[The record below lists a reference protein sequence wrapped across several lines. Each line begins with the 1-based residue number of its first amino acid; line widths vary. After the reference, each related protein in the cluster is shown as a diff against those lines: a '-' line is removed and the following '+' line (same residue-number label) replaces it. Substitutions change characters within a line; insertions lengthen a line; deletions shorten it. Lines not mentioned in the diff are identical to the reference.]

1 MQGQK
6 QNTTI
11 KLEVN
16 EKMFGSRDVSLSK
29 GTYELQM
36 YVPLKKNTLLK
47 IQIQIHKNTTRK
59 VDVSADQCPAIIR
72 QMEQWSTNGAIGSHS
87 VFFLYILYI
96 GSHSIQRKPSF
107 PRTAFVRWLIGLDQV
122 DLRLHTMFQA

>member
-1 MQGQK
+1 
-6 QNTTI
+6 
-11 KLEVN
+11 
-16 EKMFGSRDVSLSK
+16 MFGPRDVSLSK

-87 VFFLYILYI
+87 VLSYMFYILALT
-96 GSHSIQRKPSF
+96 HVTIQES
-107 PRTAFVRWLIGLDQV
+107 LL
-122 DLRLHTMFQA
+122 FQELLL